1 MATYPGVQDRLAA
14 ELDGAGLLA
23 TPTNPEPKDVD
34 FNVLHE
40 LPVLDAVSPR
50 LLGKPCVLPLGVAP
64 VRGSNLQRPQQAVQQ
79 MCMIDLFPPAFLRGP
94 WRQNRCL
101 NSGRQDC

>member
-23 TPTNPEPKDVD
+23 TPGNPEPKDVD

-50 LLGKPCVLPLGVAP
+50 RLRKPPVLPLGTAS
-64 VRGSNLQRPQQAVQQ
+64 VRLSTSQRHQQAAQQ
-79 MCMIDLFPPAFLRGP
+79 TCTIKSIPSCMSQRAMGAK
-94 WRQNRCL
+94 
-101 NSGRQDC
+101 

>member
-1 MATYPGVQDRLAA
+1 MATYPGVQDKLAA

-23 TPTNPEPKDVD
+23 TPTDPQPKDVD

-50 LLGKPCVLPLGVAP
+50 LPGKPCVLPLEVAP
-64 VRGSNLQRPQQAVQQ
+64 ARL
-79 MCMIDLFPPAFLRGP
+79 
-94 WRQNRCL
+94 
-101 NSGRQDC
+101 